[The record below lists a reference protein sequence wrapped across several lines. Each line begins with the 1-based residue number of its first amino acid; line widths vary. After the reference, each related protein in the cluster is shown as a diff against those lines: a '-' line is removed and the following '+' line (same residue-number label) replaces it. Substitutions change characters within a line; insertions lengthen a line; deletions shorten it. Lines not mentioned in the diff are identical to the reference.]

1 MIGLLQSKRRI
12 IIVLFLFSN
21 LTGTTQETSLNY
33 SQSKILVN
41 KKRLH
46 LNKENFETNSKL
58 FSHLLLNKIFPYWY
72 GTKWSFEGYTEIPK
86 KGTIA
91 CGYFVSTTLRDLG
104 VKVNRYKLAQ
114 LSPSQAANV
123 LSLGNPVIEIKG
135 DNAIENYK
143 TINSKIEDGVYF
155 IGYDAMHV
163 GFLLKENQQLFLI
176 HSNYFGL
183 SQVEKE
189 SIETSK
195 VFSICK
201 KFYIVPL
208 SNNKELIHN
217 WITNKVIKIN
227 Q

>member
-1 MIGLLQSKRRI
+1 MIGLLQSKI
-12 IIVLFLFSN
+12 QVIIVLYLFSS
-21 LTGTTQETSLNY
+21 LPGTAQEATLSY

-46 LNKENFETNSKL
+46 LKKEDFETNSKL
-58 FSHLLLNKIFPYWY
+58 FSDLLLNKIFPYWY

-123 LSLGNPVIEIKG
+123 LSLGNSVMEVKG

-143 TINSKIEDGVYF
+143 TINSKIGNGVYF

-189 SIETSK
+189 NIENSK

-208 SNNKELIHN
+208 SNNKELIQN